1 MQLVC
6 DELAMKG
13 ARTGIAGAFRHL
25 PNAISTARLL
35 SVPVLA
41 WLAWQHREEV
51 FSWLLVAALLS
62 DILDGLIARSFGF
75 TSELGALLDSVA
87 DTLLFFVSAYGLA
100 VFHLEPVMAHAWVFA
115 LVLGLWALENV
126 LALARYHRL
135 SSFHTYLS
143 KVAGY
148 ALGIFVGSVFMFGF
162 SVSLMTVAVGCTVA
176 ASLEELALL
185 VLMPEW
191 KSDVKGLWWVLHENK
206 VGAP

>member
-1 MQLVC
+1 MSETRT
-6 DELAMKG
+6 DTSG
-13 ARTGIAGAFRHL
+13 ALRHL
-25 PNAISTARLL
+25 PNAISTARLV

-41 WLAWQHREEV
+41 WLAWQHREEM

-62 DILDGLIARSFGF
+62 DILDGLIARSFSF

-100 VFHLEPVMAHAWVFA
+100 IFHLEPVMAHRWAFV
-115 LVLGLWALENV
+115 LVLGLWTLENV

-162 SVSLMTVAVGCTVA
+162 SVDLMALAVGCTVA

-185 VLMPEW
+185 ALLPKW
-191 KSDVKGLWWVLHENK
+191 QSDVKGLWWVLRENK
-206 VGAP
+206 VGSP